1 MSEIVGQGISRANLE
16 GAFNNFIEKISNDEQ
31 FRDELIA
38 NPAEVLARLGP
49 ERGRI
54 ELHQVF
60 SRLGL
65 AEENMWTAPEGW

>member
-38 NPAEVLARLGP
+38 NPAEVLARW
-49 ERGRI
+49 
-54 ELHQVF
+54 ELNEEELNSIKF
-60 SRLGL
+60 SPAWAWLRK
-65 AEENMWTAPEGW
+65 MWTAPEGW

>member
-38 NPAEVLARLGP
+38 NPAEVLAHWDLN
-49 ERGRI
+49 EE
-54 ELHQVF
+54 ELNSIKF
-60 SRLGL
+60 SPAWAWLRK
-65 AEENMWTAPEGW
+65 MWTAPEGW